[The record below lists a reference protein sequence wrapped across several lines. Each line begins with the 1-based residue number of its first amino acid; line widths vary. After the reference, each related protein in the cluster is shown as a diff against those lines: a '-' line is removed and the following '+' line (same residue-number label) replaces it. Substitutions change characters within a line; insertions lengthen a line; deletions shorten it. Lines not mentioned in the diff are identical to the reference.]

1 MCEEQQ
7 TSADVQETT
16 LAELDKN
23 ILLILL
29 RDRSTGKNHSLG
41 DR

>member
-1 MCEEQQ
+1 MCEEKQA
-7 TSADVQETT
+7 SADVQETA

-29 RDRSTGKNHSLG
+29 KDRSTGK
-41 DR
+41 